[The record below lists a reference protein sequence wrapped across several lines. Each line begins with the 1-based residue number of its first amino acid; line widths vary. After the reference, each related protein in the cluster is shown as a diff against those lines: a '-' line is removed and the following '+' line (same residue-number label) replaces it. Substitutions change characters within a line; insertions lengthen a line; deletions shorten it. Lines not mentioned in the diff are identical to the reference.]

1 MKKNVLWS
9 FAACSAMLL
18 PGITANAQETV
29 VMEEQT
35 IIETEVPCKTQYYS
49 TSRDN
54 WFIQVGAGV
63 ASPFVE
69 NSGSG
74 HGHLPPTIM

>member
-1 MKKNVLWS
+1 MKKNVLCS

-29 VMEEQT
+29 VMEESV
-35 IIETEVPCKTQYYS
+35 IETEVPCKTQYYS

-54 WFIQVGAGV
+54 
-63 ASPFVE
+63 
-69 NSGSG
+69 
-74 HGHLPPTIM
+74 